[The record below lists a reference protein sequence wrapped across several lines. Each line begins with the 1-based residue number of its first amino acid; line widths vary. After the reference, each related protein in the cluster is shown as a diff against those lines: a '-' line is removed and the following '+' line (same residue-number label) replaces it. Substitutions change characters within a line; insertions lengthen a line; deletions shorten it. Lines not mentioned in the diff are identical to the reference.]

1 MNLLNGGPLEKMP
14 NGFRMAM
21 RVVQSVMMEPI
32 PRVGVGVVS
41 YEEGVDSGC
50 IFRVVLRNPED
61 ELEDLPSHTIE
72 VLRNEEVEKLSGGAV
87 FGKDAYYGM
96 FANIVRATDILA
108 DARGV
113 PYKLT
118 FEEPGEFG
126 RPRAG
131 LQIQYPRFKLVF
143 LNGSV

>member
-1 MNLLNGGPLEKMP
+1 MNLLTGSPLEKMP
-14 NGFRMAM
+14 DGFRMAM
-21 RVVQSVMMEPI
+21 RAVESVLMEPI

-41 YEEGVDSGC
+41 YEEGVESGC

-72 VLRNEEVEKLSGGAV
+72 VLHNEEMEKLSGGVV
-87 FGKDAYYGM
+87 FGKDAYFGM
-96 FANIVRATDILA
+96 FDNIVRATDILA
-108 DARGV
+108 NARGV
-113 PYKLT
+113 PSKLM

-131 LQIQYPRFKLVF
+131 LQIHYPRFKLVF